1 TLAIIDIKDCFF
13 SIPLHPQDA
22 PRFAF
27 SVPSLNKQAPLKRYH
42 WRYLPQGFKNSPTIC
57 QWYVAHVLSPIRTQ
71 FPDAIIY
78 HYVDDILVCASD
90 KAYLDSAVKQT
101 I

>member
-1 TLAIIDIKDCFF
+1 TLAVIDIKDCFF

-27 SVPSLNKQAPLKRYH
+27 SVPSLNKEAPLKRYH
-42 WRYLPQGFKNSPTIC
+42 WLFLPQGLKNSPTIC
-57 QWYVAHVLSPIRTQ
+57 QWYVAHILSPLWSA
-71 FPDAIIY
+71 FPDAIFY
-78 HYVDDILVCASD
+78 HYMDDILICASEKTYLD
-90 KAYLDSAVKQT
+90 KALKAT